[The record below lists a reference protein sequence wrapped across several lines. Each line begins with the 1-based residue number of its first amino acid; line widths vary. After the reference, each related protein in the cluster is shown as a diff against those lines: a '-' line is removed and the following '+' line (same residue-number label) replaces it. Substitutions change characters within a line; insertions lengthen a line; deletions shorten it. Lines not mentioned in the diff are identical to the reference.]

1 MKDLF
6 DIRAFKIES
15 LIDFSFKILNI
26 FGQISDSIKITELG
40 FQYFKNLFIKK
51 FMSIGK
57 KITTKLFFDLDNK
70 LYALRV
76 DVLNKIDE
84 LGFIFFISLA
94 TAIPVFDSPTLTPL
108 IQIKSPLGL
117 FFLEIEN
124 FSRTLEIVSFETKK
138 RRKKKN
144 KIGIK
149 NKFDK
154 YL

>member
-51 FMSIGK
+51 FMSIGE

-76 DVLNKIDE
+76 DVLNKIDD

-108 IQIKSPLGL
+108 IQIKSPSGL
-117 FFLEIEN
+117 FLLEIEN
-124 FSRTLEIVSFETKK
+124 FSRILEIVSFETKK

-144 KIGIK
+144 KIGKK

>member
-1 MKDLF
+1 
-6 DIRAFKIES
+6 
-15 LIDFSFKILNI
+15 
-26 FGQISDSIKITELG
+26 
-40 FQYFKNLFIKK
+40 
-51 FMSIGK
+51 MSIGE

-76 DVLNKIDE
+76 DVLIKIDD

-124 FSRTLEIVSFETKK
+124 FSRTLEIVYFETKI

>member
-1 MKDLF
+1 MKDFF

-76 DVLNKIDE
+76 DVLNKIDDS
-84 LGFIFFISLA
+84 GFIFFISLA

-108 IQIKSPLGL
+108 IQIKSPSGL

>member
-1 MKDLF
+1 MNDLF

-51 FMSIGK
+51 FMSIGE
-57 KITTKLFFDLDNK
+57 KITIKLFFDLDNK

>member
-1 MKDLF
+1 M
-6 DIRAFKIES
+6 
-15 LIDFSFKILNI
+15 IDFSFKILNI

-76 DVLNKIDE
+76 DVLIKIDD

-108 IQIKSPLGL
+108 IQIKSPSGL
-117 FFLEIEN
+117 FFFEIEN
-124 FSRTLEIVSFETKK
+124 FSRILETVSFETKK
-138 RRKKKN
+138 RRKNQNYFKEN
-144 KIGIK
+144 FHD
-149 NKFDK
+149 NF
-154 YL
+154 Y

>member
-1 MKDLF
+1 MKDFF

-15 LIDFSFKILNI
+15 LIDFSFKIENI

-76 DVLNKIDE
+76 DVLNKIDD

-108 IQIKSPLGL
+108 IQIKSPSGL
-117 FFLEIEN
+117 FFLK
-124 FSRTLEIVSFETKK
+124 L
-138 RRKKKN
+138 
-144 KIGIK
+144 KI
-149 NKFDK
+149 FQE
-154 YL
+154 YLK

>member
-108 IQIKSPLGL
+108 IQIKSPSGL

-124 FSRTLEIVSFETKK
+124 FSRILEIVSFETKK